1 MADAYSVNTGSIVN
15 GLVPGLT
22 NHMGGAKIMFVN
34 YNPSGKLTAPEAPAT
49 NPSGNTIA
57 YDYIAQNYYQLAA
70 GSTWYKIGS
79 IGSFSP

>member
-1 MADAYSVNTGSIVN
+1 MEDAYSVNTGSIVN

-22 NHMGGAKIMFVN
+22 NHMGGATVMFVN

-57 YDYIAQNYYQLAA
+57 YDYTAFNYYQLDT

-79 IGSFSP
+79 IGSFAP